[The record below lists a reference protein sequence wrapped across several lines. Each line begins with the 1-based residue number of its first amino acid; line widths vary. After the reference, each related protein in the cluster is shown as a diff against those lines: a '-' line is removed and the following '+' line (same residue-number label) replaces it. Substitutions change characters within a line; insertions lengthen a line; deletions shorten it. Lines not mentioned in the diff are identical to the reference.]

1 MYSSYELNALEGIVT
16 RSKLHQDIFHRFSRC
31 NDLRGQQFIMKAL
44 KRTSCLSLTSI
55 QRMSSSI
62 KVALKVTCIFIAYL
76 SLISCVSPRITYSLT
91 TADIRRNY
99 MRYSHKVSSQNVM
112 VLVQTYGI
120 SRSHLNHRRQNVM
133 VKLQTYGTS
142 RPHLNHWHQ
151 RYTASIMLQT
161 SLVRLVTKR
170 NNYWD
175 DCIQEMNVAQKHITL
190 ASLAT
195 VLRVRLRL
203 S

>member
-91 TADIRRNY
+91 TADFRRNC
-99 MRYSHKVSSQNVM
+99 MRSEFTLFTQSCDVRMWHKNRSD
-112 VLVQTYGI
+112 VLLP
-120 SRSHLNHRRQNVM
+120 R
-133 VKLQTYGTS
+133 
-142 RPHLNHWHQ
+142 
-151 RYTASIMLQT
+151 
-161 SLVRLVTKR
+161 
-170 NNYWD
+170 
-175 DCIQEMNVAQKHITL
+175 DCT
-190 ASLAT
+190 
-195 VLRVRLRL
+195 
-203 S
+203 